1 MLNTVYPNYIPQRPV
16 YNNNQAMIMK
26 PQIAPIQPIQ
36 NPVPMPSVQPVA
48 PIQQTQIASLEAAN
62 AIKAYSTPF
71 IYQTMPETSNEYIMR
86 LKNTGKVEGK
96 DFRIEKGDGYI
107 DVVELDA
114 GNKMIK
120 SSAWNLIDGKDK
132 PLVTEDLVYK
142 GDRILYRDAKTPDGK
157 IEHHAH
163 HYYNDEIPQS
173 TISHDGLTFE
183 TKVEDYIKNLQQKGI
198 KYTEQIEQDSAGQGT
213 SHIVEEYDNNGKQTL
228 KTVWVNNTQNPE
240 LSHVCRD
247 LFNADN
253 TVNTTVVYDKEKT
266 VVVNFFNKRN

>member
-16 YNNNQAMIMK
+16 YNNNQAMMMQ
-26 PQIAPIQPIQ
+26 PQIAPVQPIQ

-120 SSAWNLIDGKDK
+120 SSAWNLIDGKEK
-132 PLVTEDLVYK
+132 PLGTEDFVYK

-183 TKVEDYIKNLQQKGI
+183 TKVEDYINKIYREMTRSLN
-198 KYTEQIEQDSAGQGT
+198 EAGLG
-213 SHIVEEYDNNGKQTL
+213 D
-228 KTVWVNNTQNPE
+228 
-240 LSHVCRD
+240 
-247 LFNADN
+247 
-253 TVNTTVVYDKEKT
+253 
-266 VVVNFFNKRN
+266 VVVKKRNYYAINPDRIKCDRYDFEKGKSSAIKAYMGEYMQQYAWATFKISR